1 MLIKFINNIQ
11 RRPYMR
17 SIKMFVSGLS
27 LFAFLAIFF
36 SGCSTISVNQDYD
49 PAYDFSKLKTFG
61 FIPITTEAGI
71 DQLNADRL
79 GEALKTNL
87 TAKGFTLDEKADFGI
102 ALFFTKSTKTDI
114 QSTGYGYGYGYGYR
128 GYGGMGG
135 STYVTQYDEGT
146 LVVDFIDMAE
156 NKLVWRGIGT
166 GVLSD
171 NPTVEERTA
180 NINNAVMQ
188 ILDQF
193 PPTKEQK

>member
-1 MLIKFINNIQ
+1 MQSIRNLIAL
-11 RRPYMR
+11 
-17 SIKMFVSGLS
+17 FVIVT
-27 LFAFLAIFF
+27 FTAIFF
-36 SGCSTISVNQDYD
+36 AGCSTISVNQDYD

-61 FIPITTEAGI
+61 FIPITSEAGI

-135 STYVTQYDEGT
+135 STYVNQYDEGT
-146 LVVDFIDMAE
+146 LVIDFIDMAE

-171 NPTVEERTA
+171 NPSVEERTA

-188 ILDQF
+188 ILNQF
-193 PPTKEQK
+193 PPSKEQK

>member
-1 MLIKFINNIQ
+1 MFI
-11 RRPYMR
+11 
-17 SIKMFVSGLS
+17 SGLS

-49 PAYDFSKLKTFG
+49 PAYDFSKLKTYG
-61 FIPITTEAGI
+61 FIPISSEAGI

-87 TAKGFTLDEKADFGI
+87 TAKGFTLSEKADFGI

-114 QSTGYGYGYGYGYR
+114 STTGGYGYGYGYGYR
-128 GYGGMGG
+128 GYGGGMGY
-135 STYVTQYDEGT
+135 TDIYQYDEGT

-156 NKLVWRGIGT
+156 NKLVWRGIGS
-166 GVLSD
+166 GILSD

-180 NINNAVMQ
+180 NINNAVAQ
-188 ILDQF
+188 ILAQF
-193 PPTKEQK
+193 PPNKKVE